1 MAAFRKISVTFWS
14 DSFVG
19 ELTPEQKY
27 FYLYLMTNDK
37 TTQCGIYETSIR
49 KMSFDTGYNQETV
62 LKLISFFEEQN
73 KIRFSKDTNEIAL
86 LNWVKY
92 NDSTSPK
99 VTACVDKEL
108 LKVKNRVLIEYLYS
122 MDTHPQEEEE
132 KEKEKE
138 YQEEEEKEEEAF
150 YIPTERDI
158 LFNKW
163 FDYKKQ
169 KRSKYTQIGKEQLFK
184 EWESFSNI
192 DLEKAINHSISNNY
206 QGLFAPKES
215 NKPKNNSEPPIGK
228 MTKGLLQQQEIYNE
242 LLEQLENGTYTN
254 PFDITKR

>member
-62 LKLISFFEEQN
+62 LKLIAFFEEQN
-73 KIRFSKDTNEIAL
+73 KIRFSKETNEIAL
-86 LNWVKY
+86 LNWVRY

-99 VTACVDKEL
+99 VTACVEKEL

-122 MDTHPQEEEE
+122 IDTHLQKEEEE
-132 KEKEKE
+132 EKE
-138 YQEEEEKEEEAF
+138 YQEEEEKEQEAF
-150 YIPTERDI
+150 YIPTERDL

-192 DLEKAINHSISNNY
+192 ELEKAINHSISNNY
-206 QGLFAPKES
+206 QGLFAPKEF
-215 NKPKNNSEPPIGK
+215 NNGNEPK
-228 MTKGLLQQQEIYNE
+228 L
-242 LLEQLENGTYTN
+242 GTSAARMEALR
-254 PFDITKR
+254 KW

>member
-1 MAAFRKISVTFWS
+1 MAAFRKISVSFWS

-19 ELTPEQKY
+19 DLTPEQKY

-73 KIRFSKDTNEIAL
+73 KIRFSKETNEIAL

-99 VTACVDKEL
+99 VMACVEKEL
-108 LKVKNRVLIEYLYS
+108 IKVKNRVLIEYLYS

-132 KEKEKE
+132 KEEEKEKE
-138 YQEEEEKEEEAF
+138 YQEEKEEEKDPF
-150 YIPTERDI
+150 YIPTERDL

-169 KRSKYTQIGKEQLFK
+169 KRSKYTKIGMDQLFK
-184 EWESFSNI
+184 EWELVGNFE
-192 DLEKAINHSISNNY
+192 LEKAINHSIANNY
-206 QGLFAPKES
+206 QGLFAPKE
-215 NKPKNNSEPPIGK
+215 NKPSINSEPAPGK
-228 MTKGLLQQQEIYNE
+228 MTKNLNQMQEIHNE
-242 LLEQLENGTYTN
+242 FIEQMKNGTYTN
-254 PFDITKR
+254 PFIRK

>member
-1 MAAFRKISVTFWS
+1 MAAFRKISVSFWS

-73 KIRFSKDTNEIAL
+73 KIRFSKETNEIAL

-108 LKVKNRVLIEYLYS
+108 LKVKNRVLIHYLYS

-132 KEKEKE
+132 KEEEKEKE
-138 YQEEEEKEEEAF
+138 YQEEKEEEKDPF
-150 YIPTERDI
+150 YIPTERDL

-169 KRSKYTQIGKEQLFK
+169 KRSKYTKIGMDQLFK
-184 EWESFSNI
+184 EWELVGNFE
-192 DLEKAINHSISNNY
+192 LEKAINHSIANNY
-206 QGLFAPKES
+206 QGLFAPKE
-215 NKPKNNSEPPIGK
+215 NKPLINSEPAPGK
-228 MTKGLLQQQEIYNE
+228 MTKNLNQMQEIYE
-242 LLEQLENGTYTN
+242 ETLEQIANGTYHN
-254 PFDITKR
+254 PFIRK